1 MDNALT
7 LEDEFLHLYR
17 FLSSE
22 APNYF
27 VQSVGVGDFSVN
39 PSVDDDPI
47 ASFLLNFDQFSELL
61 PLAIQRYLR
70 GLNFEWMV
78 IASFNIKAP
87 ISEDGVITK
96 SPNFIVKKN
105 SISGFV
111 SIDELKKIWGDRLVP
126 AENKN
131 QSKL

>member
-1 MDNALT
+1 MGKILT

-17 FLSSE
+17 FLSRE

-27 VQSVGVGDFSVN
+27 VQSVGLGDFSVN
-39 PSVDDDPI
+39 PSIDDDPI

-70 GLNFEWMV
+70 GLNFDWIV
-78 IASFNIKAP
+78 VASFNIKDP
-87 ISEDGVITK
+87 ISEHGVITK

-111 SIDELKKIWGDRLVP
+111 NVDQLKKIWGNRLVS
-126 AENKN
+126 AIN
-131 QSKL
+131 QKLN